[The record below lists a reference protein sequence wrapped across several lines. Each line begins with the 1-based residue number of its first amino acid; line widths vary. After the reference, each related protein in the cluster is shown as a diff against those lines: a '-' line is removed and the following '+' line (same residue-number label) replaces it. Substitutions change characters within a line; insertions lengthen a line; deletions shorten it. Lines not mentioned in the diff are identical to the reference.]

1 MMRRLLT
8 VLSVIAA
15 AQFLGGCSV
24 LGYYSQSALGH
35 LDMVSRSRPITD
47 WLSDESTD
55 SETRKKLQSVL
66 VMRQFALSELHLPD
80 NGSYLEYADLE
91 RSHVVWNVFATPEFS
106 LKPVKSCF
114 PVVGCLSYRGYFAE
128 SDARAQAERLK
139 AEGNEVY
146 VGGVAAYSTLGW
158 FADPV
163 LNTMM
168 RWSEP
173 RLAAVLFH
181 ELAHQKI
188 YADNDSAFNEAF
200 ATAVGL
206 VGVKRWLENQGQ
218 QAQWLKWKK
227 GRAYQKDFLA
237 LVQTTAERLRKLY
250 ATDADIAAMRA
261 AKVEIYADMR
271 AEHQKL
277 KKGAWQGYK
286 GYDHWFATANN
297 ARLSA
302 VSTYHEW
309 VPAFLNVL
317 EAKQGDMEAFYAEC
331 ERAAAMSRD
340 QRREWLQSWLGKAA

>member
-35 LDMVSRSRPITD
+35 VDLMSRSRPITE
-47 WLSDESTD
+47 WLADESTD
-55 SETRKKLQSVL
+55 ELTRKKLQSVL
-66 VMRQFALSELHLPD
+66 VMRQFAMTALHLPD

-91 RSHVVWNVFATPEFS
+91 RSHVVWNVFATPELS

-114 PVVGCLSYRGYFAE
+114 PVVGCLSYRGYFAKA
-128 SDARAQAERLK
+128 DAEAQAARLK

-146 VGGVAAYSTLGW
+146 VGGVSAYSTLGW

-163 LNTMM
+163 LNTML

-188 YADNDSAFNEAF
+188 YADDDSAFNEAF

-206 VGVKRWLENQGQ
+206 IGVQRWLEDQGRQ
-218 QAQWLKWKK
+218 DAWAQWQR
-227 GRAYQKDFLA
+227 GRDYQKDFLA
-237 LVQTTAERLRKLY
+237 LVEGTAERLRKLY
-250 ATDADIAAMRA
+250 SSTAETEVMRA
-261 AKVEIYADMR
+261 AKAEIYADML
-271 AEHQKL
+271 ASHQTL
-277 KKGAWQGYK
+277 KKGKWQGYS
-286 GYDHWFATANN
+286 GYDHWFRTANN
-297 ARLSA
+297 ARMSA
-302 VSTYHEW
+302 VSTYHRW
-309 VPAFLNVL
+309 VPAFMKLLEESEGDIQRFYEESERVAALSHEARRQWLN
-317 EAKQGDMEAFYAEC
+317 E
-331 ERAAAMSRD
+331 
-340 QRREWLQSWLGKAA
+340 KAGL